1 MGSHIKKPLK
11 VIPGLSVEAP
21 TEILTVDL
29 EQASPMKNH
38 EKQLSLVVSKKPID
52 REGHGQNFYK
62 SQLDG
67 FMNSACCRLLIF
79 WSVITTLSSVVSIYY
94 AIDAQSRLTEAHD
107 RLLFGETNS
116 TNSSDIDES
125 RLLPRFHDL
134 GTRFSGFVQSAQ
146 TARRD
151 KHKKHKSGHHRH
163 NK

>member
-1 MGSHIKKPLK
+1 MIRSWRTKRENICELFNIFCSSPNCYELGNSSLVMKPVFSHLKKPLK
-11 VIPGLSVEAP
+11 VIPGLSVESP

-38 EKQLSLVVSKKPID
+38 EQQLSLVVSKKPID

-62 SQLDG
+62 FQLDG

-107 RLLFGETNS
+107 RYCVSSIHLF
-116 TNSSDIDES
+116 
-125 RLLPRFHDL
+125 L
-134 GTRFSGFVQSAQ
+134 
-146 TARRD
+146 
-151 KHKKHKSGHHRH
+151 
-163 NK
+163 